1 MKVRELAVSGAY
13 EFVPDVHRDQR
24 GAFVA
29 HYTETAFSEAVG
41 YPLRLGQVHHSFSR
55 RGVVRGVHYEDV
67 PPGQAKVVT
76 CPAGELLDV
85 VVDLRVGS
93 PTFGRWDSTRLN
105 PDSCRA
111 VYLEEG
117 LGHAFIAL
125 RDNTVAAYVTSVE
138 YDPAAEHEIDAFDP
152 ALGLPWP
159 GGMDYLVS
167 PRDRDAPTLAEA
179 QRAGVLPSYEA
190 CRALRA
196 DTHMAGSNRPR

>member
-1 MKVRELAVSGAY
+1 MKVRKLAVPGAY
-13 EFVPDVHRDQR
+13 EFVPDVHRDHR

-29 HYTETAFSEAVG
+29 QYTESAFSEAVG

-55 RGVVRGVHYEDV
+55 HGVVRGVHYEDV
-67 PPGQAKVVT
+67 PPGQAKLVT

-117 LGHAFIAL
+117 LGHAFVAL
-125 RDNTVAAYVTSVE
+125 RDDTVAAYVTSVE
-138 YDPAAEHEIDAFDP
+138 YDPATEHEIDAFDP
-152 ALGLPWP
+152 SLGLPWP
-159 GGMDYLVS
+159 EGMEYLVS
-167 PRDRDAPTLAEA
+167 PRDRGAPTLAEA
-179 QRAGVLPSYEA
+179 RRAGRLPSYEA
-190 CRALRA
+190 CRALHTDTRA
-196 DTHMAGSNRPR
+196 ESGDRT